1 MKIFYTTLIVI
12 ALASFDGVVLSA
24 PKSNKATEVPGNQG
38 KDLNVVPRS
47 PDYKKAYSDRPER
60 GEHIN
65 IKVTPPQMKRNGKA
79 GKILVEVYN
88 HSNYDISAM
97 RFDIELVTP
106 KGWDK
111 FEAQVEVD
119 ALGPQ
124 WSDAYWIDIPG
135 NGKISD
141 VSELTVKRLEIFG
154 AGAKSIK
161 LPLYTELINK

>member
-1 MKIFYTTLIVI
+1 VFVFCFGSELQ
-12 ALASFDGVVLSA
+12 SA
-24 PKSNKATEVPGNQG
+24 PKPSKAADVPGNQD
-38 KDLNVVPRS
+38 KDLKVIPRS
-47 PDYKKAYSDRPER
+47 PDHKKAYSDRPER

-88 HSNYDISAM
+88 YSNYHISAM
-97 RFDIELVTP
+97 RFEIELVTP
-106 KGWDK
+106 KGWDR

-119 ALGPQ
+119 ELGPQ